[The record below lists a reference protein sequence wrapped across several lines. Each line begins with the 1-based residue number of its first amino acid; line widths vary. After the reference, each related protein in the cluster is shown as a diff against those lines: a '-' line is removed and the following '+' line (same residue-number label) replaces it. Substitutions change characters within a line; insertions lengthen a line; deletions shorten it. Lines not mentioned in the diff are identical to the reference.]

1 MEHGLFKLH
10 EPILFGGAALT
21 FHFYDLLYEK
31 ANRIIDDLDFYVFDP
46 QAYEDFKSK
55 RKI

>member
-21 FHFYDLLYEK
+21 FHFYDILYEK
-31 ANRIIDDLDFYVFDP
+31 ANRLIEDLDFYVTDF
-46 QAYEDFKSK
+46 QTYEDFRTK